1 MKKDT
6 ETETNLAMM
15 THS

>member
-6 ETETNLAMM
+6 EETNLAMM